1 MSIAQPE
8 REAALLA
15 GLSLVSVN
23 KVAMSVERHS
33 VDDVT
38 GVQFVVEAKYGATE
52 RQVFFQFDSHLALGG
67 TAGAVADL
75 RTSIVALFAVSETA
89 GSDWQELL
97 PGVAGL
103 AAMAAHPYAREA
115 FGTLAVGVGLPPI
128 TLGLLRAGLPN
139 PDSVTVGSSTFNLSA
154 TQGVDEPVPESGG

>member
-1 MSIAQPE
+1 MSLAQPD

-23 KVAMSVERHS
+23 KVAMSVERRF
-33 VDDVT
+33 DDEVT
-38 GVQFVVEAKYGATE
+38 GVQFVVEAKYGATD
-52 RQVFFQFDSHLALGG
+52 RQVFFQFDSHLALSG
-67 TAGAVADL
+67 TSGTVADL

-89 GSDWQELL
+89 GDEWHELL

-115 FGTLAVGVGLPPI
+115 FGTLAVGVGLPPV

-139 PDSVTVGSSTFNLSA
+139 PDSVTVGSSTFNLST

>member
-1 MSIAQPE
+1 MSVAQPE

-75 RTSIVALFAVSETA
+75 RTSIVALFGVSETA
-89 GSDWQELL
+89 GSDGRELL

-103 AAMAAHPYAREA
+103 AAITTHHARPA
-115 FGTLAVGVGLPPI
+115 QGWSAKPRLSDRGIVNLQPVG
-128 TLGLLRAGLPN
+128 N
-139 PDSVTVGSSTFNLSA
+139 PRS
-154 TQGVDEPVPESGG
+154 Q